1 MWSERLLK
9 GEYNMAPANI
19 LICTVGA
26 SLFRPNL
33 EALRQRLEDP
43 KLDER
48 SRHLA
53 EAYQRQDWKKVA
65 EALRA
70 FDPQE
75 QICGAEI
82 NSTANL
88 LQRNYVSDKCG
99 LFFVHSDTA
108 DGENIAQVLVHYY
121 QMLGHA
127 PVQAVRISDLQDSE
141 PVRFRVQGLRN
152 LTREMC
158 RVIRQYSTYTCA
170 INATGGYKAQIA
182 IAVLLGQALGVP
194 VYYKHERF
202 SEIISF
208 PPIPVALDFELW
220 MRASGML
227 FDIEVSSEPIPAE
240 LYTTDWD
247 ERYES
252 LVERIEVDGRTYL
265 DLSPVGQIFHE
276 TLKHRF
282 RSYHNRLL
290 PPPAEEKRPPK
301 ITQRIKNQKLK
312 DFLQRLT
319 DEIPQVIQCATVSIA
334 SESPGRA
341 GFRLQKGRIEGTFR
355 DGSSSVRFYVET
367 TARNESE
374 ALAMVA
380 KLNEWLYSIG

>member
-1 MWSERLLK
+1 LK
-9 GEYNMAPANI
+9 GECNMAPANI
-19 LICTVGA
+19 LICTVGT

-53 EAYQRQDWKKVA
+53 EAYQGQNWEKVA
-65 EALRA
+65 EALLA

-75 QICGAEI
+75 QVCGAEI

-88 LQRNYVSDKCG
+88 LERNYVSDKCG
-99 LFFVHSDTA
+99 LYFMHSDTA
-108 DGENIAQVLVHYY
+108 DGENIARVLVHYY
-121 QMLGHA
+121 QMRGHA
-127 PVQAVRISDLQDSE
+127 PVQAIKIADLQDSD
-141 PVRFRVQGLRN
+141 PARFRVRGLRN
-152 LTREMC
+152 LTREIC

-170 INATGGYKAQIA
+170 INATAGYKAQIA

-208 PPIPVALDFELW
+208 PPIPVALDFEVW

-227 FDIEVSSEPIPAE
+227 FDLEASSEPVPAE
-240 LYTTDWD
+240 LYIADWD

-252 LVERIEVDGRTYL
+252 LVERIEVDGRIYL

-319 DEIPQVIQCATVSIA
+319 DEVPQVIQCATVSTA
-334 SESPGRA
+334 SESPERT
-341 GFRLQKGRIEGTFR
+341 GFRLRKGRIEGIFR

-380 KLNEWLYSIG
+380 KLNEWLYSAS